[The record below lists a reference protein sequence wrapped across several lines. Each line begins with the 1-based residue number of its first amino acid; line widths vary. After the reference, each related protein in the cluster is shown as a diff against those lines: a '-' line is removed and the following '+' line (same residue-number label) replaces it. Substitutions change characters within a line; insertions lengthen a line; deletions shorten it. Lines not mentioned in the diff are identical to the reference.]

1 MSHCL
6 DHKFSFSRLLY
17 CVGKDGQDEY
27 VEIEYLQ
34 IPDENFICNS
44 VVLKEGYIIHRDS
57 GVLLQLR
64 SQCYNTLIYIC
75 TVKEFS
81 TNLFF

>member
-34 IPDENFICNS
+34 IPDENYICNS
-44 VVLKEGYIIHRDS
+44 VVLKEG
-57 GVLLQLR
+57 
-64 SQCYNTLIYIC
+64 
-75 TVKEFS
+75 
-81 TNLFF
+81 